1 MHIPIVTDFF
11 ESPFCQIHLNY
22 AAIGANIIH
31 LLDCL
36 VMIELKNLQKTFDNG
51 ATYAVADTSFSVEKG
66 ELLGLIGESGSGK
79 TTTLKMINR
88 LEEPSS
94 GEVYVNGQN
103 VLAINPEE
111 LRRNIGYVFQG
122 IGLFPHYTVAE
133 NVAAVPQLLG
143 WDDNRVKLRC
153 EETLKMVGLPVE
165 EYGARYSS
173 QLSGGQQQRVGVA
186 RALAAEPDVILMDE
200 PFGALDPITRA
211 ELQEEFKRIQSNLN
225 LTVIIV
231 THDMTEALLMAD
243 RIAVMKDGE
252 VLQIG
257 TPQDLL
263 NEPEHEYVK
272 KMVDMPKR
280 RADRLEK
287 LVHSS

>member
-1 MHIPIVTDFF
+1 
-11 ESPFCQIHLNY
+11 
-22 AAIGANIIH
+22 
-31 LLDCL
+31 
-36 VMIELKNLQKTFDNG
+36 MIELKNLQKTFDNG

-103 VLAINPEE
+103 VLAINREE

-143 WDDNRVKLRC
+143 WDENRVKLRC
-153 EETLKMVGLPVE
+153 QETLKMVGLPVE

-263 NEPEHEYVK
+263 NEPKHEYVK

>member
-1 MHIPIVTDFF
+1 
-11 ESPFCQIHLNY
+11 
-22 AAIGANIIH
+22 
-31 LLDCL
+31 
-36 VMIELKNLQKTFDNG
+36 MIELKNLQKTFDNG
-51 ATYAVADTSFSVEKG
+51 ATYAVANTSFSVEKG

-103 VLAINPEE
+103 VLASNPEE

-153 EETLKMVGLPVE
+153 QETLKMVGLPVE

-186 RALAAEPDVILMDE
+186 RALASEPDVILMDE

-211 ELQEEFKRIQSNLN
+211 ELQEEFKRIQTNLN

-257 TPQDLL
+257 THQELL
-263 NEPEHEYVK
+263 NKPEHEYVK